1 LASFSNYGKSV
12 DVVAPGT
19 NILSTIPDN
28 GYAYAQG
35 TSMATPYVTGSIA
48 LLATAYPEAT
58 ATELKAMIV
67 NNVDVKTALNTKVAT
82 NGRVN
87 IDKAL
92 GTTDTP
98 VNNVAPI
105 ATNDSYVTL
114 FGTAKSLDVL
124 SNDTDADKD
133 ELTIASFAQASNGK
147 VEQDNETLIYT
158 PNDAFSGEDSF
169 TYVVTDGELNATA
182 TVSITVNEE
191 EVTNTAPVATD
202 DSVKTA
208 YETAVEFDVL
218 SNDSDGENNELT
230 VKSFT
235 QTLNGTLSVEA
246 GKFTY
251 TPETSFSGTDS
262 FEYVVTDGIDDATGI
277 VTIEVAEEVIVEDNN
292 SSENNQTGALHQN
305 REDIIKDAIEEAHE
319 DANAT
324 REENQENMDTLRDAI
339 EGNED
344 ENQTRGSNSNRRF
357 R

>member
-1 LASFSNYGKSV
+1 
-12 DVVAPGT
+12 
-19 NILSTIPDN
+19 
-28 GYAYAQG
+28 
-35 TSMATPYVTGSIA
+35 M
-48 LLATAYPEAT
+48 
-58 ATELKAMIV
+58 
-67 NNVDVKTALNTKVAT
+67 
-82 NGRVN
+82 
-87 IDKAL
+87 
-92 GTTDTP
+92 
-98 VNNVAPI
+98 
-105 ATNDSYVTL
+105 
-114 FGTAKSLDVL
+114 
-124 SNDTDADKD
+124 
-133 ELTIASFAQASNGK
+133 
-147 VEQDNETLIYT
+147 EQDNETLIYT

-218 SNDSDGENNELT
+218 SNDRDAENNELT

-235 QTLNGTLSVEA
+235 QTLNGTLSIEA

-262 FEYVVTDGIDDATGI
+262 FEYVVTDGIEEATGK
-277 VTIEVAEEVIVEDNN
+277 VTIEVAEEVIVDDNN
-292 SSENNQTGALHQN
+292 SSQNNQTGESHQDG
-305 REDIIKDAIEEAHE
+305 EDMIKDDMQEAHE

-324 REENQENMDTLRDAI
+324 REQNQENMDTLRDAI